1 MNGVYWIFAN
11 ASAPVA
17 PAQLSP
23 AQMAPVPLPPKTK
36 VPPEQ
41 VPIPLAIV
49 LCPRGGRGLY
59 ADLLQLRG
67 AGIDI
72 LVSLLSDDQV
82 EMLEL
87 KEEALIAKQLGMGYL
102 HHPIPDHQLPRNPR
116 AFRAFVNGLAQRLR
130 DGHRI
135 GIHCWGSIG
144 RAPLTAAC
152 TLIHLGWKAEAA
164 LAAIE
169 SARGCP
175 IPETEEQK
183 QWVLSYKAHA

>member
-1 MNGVYWIFAN
+1 VNGVYWIFADS
-11 ASAPVA
+11 SAPGP

-36 VPPEQ
+36 VPPDQ

-49 LCPRGGRGLY
+49 LCPRGGRALY
-59 ADLLQLRG
+59 TDLLQFRG

-87 KEEALIAKQLGMGYL
+87 KEEALIAKRLGMGYL
-102 HHPIPDHQLPRNPR
+102 HHSIPDHQTPHNPR

-152 TLIHLGWKAEAA
+152 TLIHLGWKPQAA

-169 SARGCP
+169 SARGCQV
-175 IPETEEQK
+175 PETEEQK
-183 QWVLSYKAHA
+183 HWVLNYKAQA